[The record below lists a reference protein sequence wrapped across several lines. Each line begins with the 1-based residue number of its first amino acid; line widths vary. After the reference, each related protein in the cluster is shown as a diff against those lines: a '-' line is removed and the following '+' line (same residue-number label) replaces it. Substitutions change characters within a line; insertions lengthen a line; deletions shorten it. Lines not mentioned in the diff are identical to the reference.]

1 MLQVALV
8 VLVKQAQLVV
18 LVVQVLVEQVEL
30 DKQAEQV
37 VLVKQVLLD
46 IQAVLVVRALVVQAV

>member
-1 MLQVALV
+1 VLQAELV
-8 VLVKQAQLVV
+8 VLDRQALQVTLAV

-46 IQAVLVVRALVVQAV
+46 IQAVLVVQAL